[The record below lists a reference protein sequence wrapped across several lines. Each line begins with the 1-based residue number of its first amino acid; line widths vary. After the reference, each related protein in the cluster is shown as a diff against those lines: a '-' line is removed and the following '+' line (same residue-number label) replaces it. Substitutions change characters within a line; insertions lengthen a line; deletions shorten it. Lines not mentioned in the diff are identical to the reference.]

1 MPPPNTT
8 PAAPSAA
15 SLSLRAIT
23 VISAVFCAVV
33 AVSLP
38 AITYTLGRDQLESD
52 LRVEALTRARNI
64 NLIIN
69 QDPLLWPFSQDGL
82 REALNASVHHKLDY
96 AARVLDANNAVA
108 AERSVTLPA
117 PLMRQT
123 APLYDFGQ
131 QAGTVEIS
139 GSLRPLLWQTA
150 WAAAASLLLALL
162 LFWAVRQLPLA
173 ALRRTLHR
181 LHEETARAD
190 AASQAKSAFLAS
202 MSHEIRTPMNGVIG
216 MTGLLLD
223 TPLTSEQREYVETI
237 RVSGST
243 LLTIINDVLDFSK
256 LESGKMDLETQPF
269 DLVRC
274 IEDAL
279 SMVAPTAQHRGL
291 DLLYLVE
298 NDVPAWIEGDVTR
311 LRQVLV
317 NLINNGVK
325 FTEHGEI
332 FVRVARKSGA
342 AGDLELEISVQD
354 TGIGMSAAQQAGLFA
369 PFYQADAS
377 TARKYG
383 GTGLGLSICMRLV
396 GLMGGTIGVTSE
408 PGRGSRVAFT
418 MHTSAGPAPAVHFS
432 QSGQFAIQGKHLL
445 LVDDNATALN
455 ILGVVVQR
463 WGLTCETA
471 ASGPAALEILQSGKT
486 FDAAIFDYHM
496 PGMDGIDLAHAT
508 RKLAAHARLPLI
520 LFSSSD
526 VASEP
531 AGGEKLFAARITKPL
546 RQSLLFEGLSAA
558 LTGHTRAAE
567 KRLRTALPDAERT
580 RRARMRLLVAED
592 NAVNL
597 RLVTLM
603 LGKLGYRADYAGD
616 GIEALQAVKRQPYD
630 IILMDVQ
637 MPELDGVEATRR
649 IRQNTGITQPWIIAV
664 TANVMSE
671 DRAQYMA
678 AGMSAFL
685 AKPFSPD
692 ELDAAL
698 AEALEQIAPQP
709 AVAEVPAPVSAT
721 LPPPMSMSMPMPMPM
736 PMSTAAAAPAAPI
749 ITPPAAGLID
759 PERIADILVLSKET
773 GEDVYG
779 PMLAQLERN
788 IDAFCALLE
797 RAGEPDA
804 AAIRL
809 AAHSLKGSSLMLG
822 GQALGEM
829 FDGCEKLANAGDFAQ
844 AQQLLARNEALVQ
857 ASLAALA
864 EAAAQG

>member
-1 MPPPNTT
+1 MSS
-8 PAAPSAA
+8 PAAAPAAA
-15 SLSLRAIT
+15 SLSLHAIT
-23 VISAVFCAVV
+23 VISAVFCALV

-38 AITYTLGRDQLESD
+38 AITFMLGRDRLESE

-64 NLIIN
+64 NLLIQ
-69 QDPLLWPFSQDGL
+69 QDPLLWQFTHDGL
-82 REALNASVHHKLDY
+82 GESLNVSVNRKLDF
-96 AARVLDANNAVA
+96 AARVLDVNDAVTV
-108 AERSVTLPA
+108 ERSASLPA
-117 PLMRQT
+117 PLMQQS

-131 QAGTVEIS
+131 QTGTVEITA
-139 GSLRPLLWQTA
+139 SLRPVLVQTA
-150 WAAAASLLLALL
+150 WAAATSLLLALL

-173 ALRRTLHR
+173 ALRRTMQH

-190 AASQAKSAFLAS
+190 AASQAKSAFLAT

-223 TPLTSEQREYVETI
+223 TPLTPEQREYVETV

-269 DLVRC
+269 ELVRC

-279 SMVAPTAQHRGL
+279 SMVAPAAQHRSL

-332 FVRVARKSGA
+332 FVQVARKPGA
-342 AGDLELEISVQD
+342 ARELELEITVQD
-354 TGIGMSAAQQAGLFA
+354 TGIGMSATQQAGLFA

-396 GLMGGTIGVTSE
+396 GLMDGTIGVTSE
-408 PGRGSRVAFT
+408 PGRGSRFTFT
-418 MHTSAGPAPAVHFS
+418 MRTRAGPAPTVHFS
-432 QSGQFAIQGKHLL
+432 KSGQFAIQGKHLL

-471 ASGPAALEILQSGKT
+471 SSGPAALELLQSGKT
-486 FDAAIFDYHM
+486 FDAAIYDYHM
-496 PGMDGIDLAHAT
+496 PGMDGIDLARAT
-508 RKLAAHARLPLI
+508 RMLAAHARLPLI

-567 KRLRTALPDAERT
+567 KRLRTALPDAERN

-603 LGKLGYRADYAGD
+603 LGKLGYRADYAGN
-616 GIEALQAVKRQPYD
+616 GIEALQSVERQTYD

-637 MPELDGVEATRR
+637 MPDMDGVEATRR
-649 IRQNTGITQPWIIAV
+649 IRQNTAAAQPWIIAV

-671 DRAQYMA
+671 DRAQYQA

-692 ELDAAL
+692 ELDAVL
-698 AEALEQIAPQP
+698 SDALEQIDPRP
-709 AVAEVPAPVSAT
+709 ATTGDPAAAMPIVATVPAAHN
-721 LPPPMSMSMPMPMPM
+721 
-736 PMSTAAAAPAAPI
+736 

-759 PERIADILVLSKET
+759 PDRIADILVLSQEA

-788 IDAFCALLE
+788 IDAFRVLLE
-797 RAGEPDA
+797 CHGDPDGEPGTEPGA
-804 AAIRL
+804 AAILL
-809 AAHSLKGSSLMLG
+809 AAHSLKGSSLTLG
-822 GQALGEM
+822 GRALGDM
-829 FDGCEKLANAGDFAQ
+829 FAQCERLAIAGDFAQ
-844 AQQLLARNEALVQ
+844 ARHLVARNAALVQ
-857 ASLAALA
+857 ASLTALA
-864 EAAAQG
+864 EAAA